1 MGRAADKLI
10 RAKTASEAAAEGS
23 VEYLLI
29 LEATTYDLAILDVRD
44 LSNITRVGAID
55 TSNSSTYH
63 FTVDGDYVYV
73 AERTNDKISQWDV
86 SDLTTPVSVAS
97 YTNASTTAGI
107 NEILS
112 VEIDTDSG
120 VLMAGG
126 RTNQW
131 IASLTITAPEAFTLT
146 DRINDGNWLQWNSNS
161 EIDTVNKIY
170 YTSTGG
176 SSLGNIAAID
186 YSDPTAIFKASHYRN
201 SGFITRPGDLSL
213 DATTDTLYICCE
225 NRDNLVAIDVS
236 NPASMSVKS
245 SLSGFNRPVGLAL
258 DIDRELAFV
267 SSRDGD
273 QIHSI
278 DISNPASMSILD
290 SWGVAD
296 DSTFDFPHDIVLDTV
311 RELAFVTALGGGKMF
326 IIDYSTPT
334 ALSLDSTT
342 TAVIPRQ
349 YMGKLR

>member
-1 MGRAADKLI
+1 MGKVADKLI
-10 RAKTASEAAAEGS
+10 KAETASGAAEGS

-55 TSNSSTYH
+55 TSNGSTYH

-73 AERTNDKISQWDV
+73 AERYNDKISQWDV

-97 YTNASTTAGI
+97 YTNASTSAGI
-107 NEILS
+107 NEVMS
-112 VEIDTDSG
+112 VEIDTDSE

-126 RTNQW
+126 RLNQW
-131 IASLTITAPEAFTLT
+131 VASLTITAPEAFTLT
-146 DRINDGNWLQWNSNS
+146 DRINDTNWLQWNSNS
-161 EIDTVNKIY
+161 AIDTVNKIY
-170 YTSTGG
+170 YVSGTGG
-176 SSLGNIAAID
+176 TLNSIAAID
-186 YSDPTAIFKASHYRN
+186 YSDPTAIFKASHFRDTSVIN
-201 SGFITRPGDLSL
+201 RPGGIAL
-213 DATTDTLYICCE
+213 DGTTDTLYLCCE
-225 NRDNLVAIDVS
+225 TSDNLVAMDVS
-236 NPASMSVKS
+236 NPASMSITS
-245 SLSGFNRPVGLAL
+245 SLTGFNKPVGIAL
-258 DIDRELAFV
+258 DISRELAFV
-267 SSRDGD
+267 CSLDGD

-311 RELAFVTALGGGKMF
+311 RELAFVTALGGGKIF
-326 IIDYSTPT
+326 IIDYSTPA
-334 ALSLDSTT
+334 ALSKDSTT